1 MRLARP
7 AAVLL
12 ALGALLF
19 AAAPASAGGPTS
31 VLLVSPSTGR
41 TASLHTTN
49 AAYTTLMTQLGM
61 EPVAAP
67 ARGMTPPTVGGDQ
80 LVVTWMIHDVQP
92 WRVDRITFDDD
103 GLPEWIHTTQ
113 SMGGGQI
120 EWDGGGIWH
129 RPADVHVLDD
139 LLVDL
144 GLMGRTGLRPAE
156 EDPDAA
162 AEAAGAGAGA
172 SGADGSEAG
181 VSGNGTSDAG
191 ASRDAASG
199 DLASSDG
206 ASADRTLG
214 AATWA
219 LPAVAGGIVVG
230 ILGDRWLRRRRGGAD
245 GGRWQLVDASG
256 PPT

>member
-7 AAVLL
+7 AAALL
-12 ALGALLF
+12 VLGAMLF

-41 TASLHTTN
+41 TASLYATN
-49 AAYTTLMTQLGM
+49 EAYTTLMSQLGM

-67 ARGMTPPTVGGDQ
+67 APGVTPPGVGGDQ
-80 LVVTWMIHDVQP
+80 VVVTWMVHDIQP

-103 GLPEWIHTTQ
+103 GLPEWIHTTEV
-113 SMGGGQI
+113 MGAGPMSFDDPGVSHQ
-120 EWDGGGIWH
+120 
-129 RPADVHVLDD
+129 PADAAALAD

-144 GLMGRTGLRPAE
+144 GLTGRTGLRPAE

-162 AEAAGAGAGA
+162 EVEAAGAGA
-172 SGADGSEAG
+172 SGAGSSGAGSSEAG
-181 VSGNGTSDAG
+181 AAEAG
-191 ASRDAASG
+191 AAEAGAAEAGAAGNVTSG
-199 DLASSDG
+199 G
-206 ASADRTLG
+206 TLD

-230 ILGDRWLRRRRGGAD
+230 VLGDRWLRRRRGGED
-245 GGRWQLVDASG
+245 GGRWELVDASG
-256 PPT
+256 PSV